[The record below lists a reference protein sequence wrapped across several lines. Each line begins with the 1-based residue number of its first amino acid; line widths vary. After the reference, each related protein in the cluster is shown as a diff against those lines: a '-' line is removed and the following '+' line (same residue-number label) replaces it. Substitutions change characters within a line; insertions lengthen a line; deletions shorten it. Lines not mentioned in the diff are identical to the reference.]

1 MTARSIMVMGTA
13 SHVGKSLTVVGL
25 GRWLANQGYRVAP
38 FKSQNMSLNSTATPD
53 GREIA
58 WSQAMQAEACRVLPD
73 ADMNPVLLKPSGPH
87 RSQIV
92 LQGRPLQDV
101 SARDYFYG
109 DKARLWGTVQ
119 ESYFRLAAQYE
130 VLVLEGAGSPV
141 EMNLKARDIANMR
154 VADMADAAV
163 LLVAD
168 IERGG
173 VFGSLVG
180 TVDLLEPR
188 ERARVQGIVINKFR
202 GDPSLFEE
210 GTRWLTARLHIPV
223 WGVVPYLN
231 DLDLEEEDSLGL
243 DHGRYAA
250 RPSAGDPAVRV
261 VAVRLPH
268 LSNFMDLDPL
278 FRDPRLAVSWAER
291 PEQALG
297 ADAVVIPGTKN
308 TMDDLG
314 WLAERGWVD
323 QIRHLHQHGT
333 FVLGIC
339 GGYQMM
345 GAAVSDPHGV
355 ESQAGL
361 RPGLGLTR
369 QRTTLHREKTTQQ
382 VRGVLHPPWPPATVT
397 AYEIHMGRTDNP
409 DALPPLLSIGDRP
422 EGTVTQDGRL
432 VGTYLHGLL
441 DNPEFRQAWL
451 ERIAHARSKPL
462 APAGATP
469 DPRERREQAYERLAH
484 HLETHLDLRRL
495 NDRLGPPLGPPSR
508 RP

>member
-1 MTARSIMVMGTA
+1 MVMGTA
-13 SHVGKSLTVVGL
+13 SHVGKSLTVAGL

-87 RSQIV
+87 RSQVV
-92 LQGRPLQDV
+92 LQGRRLQEV

-109 DKARLWGTVQ
+109 DKARLWDTVQ
-119 ESYFRLAAQYE
+119 DSYFRLAAQHD
-130 VLVLEGAGSPV
+130 VMVLEGAGSPA

-154 VADMADAAV
+154 VAHMADAAV

-180 TVDLLEPR
+180 TVELLEPH
-188 ERARVQGIVINKFR
+188 ERARIQGLVINKFR
-202 GDPSLFEE
+202 GDPSLFED
-210 GTRWLTARLHIPV
+210 GTRWLTDRLQIPV
-223 WGVVPYLN
+223 WGVVPYLE

-243 DHGRYAA
+243 DHRRYAA
-250 RPSAGDPAVRV
+250 RRGAGHGAIRV

-278 FRDPRLAVSWAER
+278 FRDPRLSVAWADR
-291 PEQALG
+291 PTEAQG

-308 TMDDLG
+308 TMDDLQWMDRRG
-314 WLAERGWVD
+314 WLDG
-323 QIRHLHQHGT
+323 IRRLYAGGS

-339 GGYQMM
+339 GGYQML
-345 GAAVSDPHGV
+345 GTSVSDPHGV
-355 ESQAGL
+355 ESDAGVC
-361 RPGLGLTR
+361 PGLGLTR
-369 QRTTLHREKTTQQ
+369 QRTTLSQEKATQQ
-382 VRGVLHPPWPPATVT
+382 VQGVLCPPWPPAGVT
-397 AYEIHMGRTDNP
+397 AYEIHMGTTDNP
-409 DALPPLLSIGDRP
+409 DALPALVAIGGRR
-422 EGTVTQDGRL
+422 DGVVAAGGQL

-441 DNPEFRQAWL
+441 DNAAFRHTWL

-462 APAGATP
+462 APGDVAP
-469 DPRERREQAYERLAH
+469 DPRERRDAAYERLAR
-484 HLETHLDLRRL
+484 HLSTHLDLGRL
-495 NDRLGPPLGPPSR
+495 TELVGPPPHPTTISI
-508 RP
+508 

>member
-1 MTARSIMVMGTA
+1 MGTA

-25 GRWLANQGYRVAP
+25 ARWLANQGYRVAP

-58 WSQAMQAEACRVLPD
+58 WSQAMQAEACRILPD
-73 ADMNPVLLKPSGPH
+73 SDMNPVLLKPSGPH

-92 LQGRPLQDV
+92 VQGRPLQDV

-109 DKARLWGTVQ
+109 DKARLWDTVQ
-119 ESYFRLAAQYE
+119 DSYFRLAAQHD
-130 VLVLEGAGSPV
+130 VMVLEGAGSPV
-141 EMNLKARDIANMR
+141 EMNLKTRDIANMR
-154 VADMADAAV
+154 VAEMADAAV

-173 VFGSLVG
+173 VFGALVG

-202 GDPSLFEE
+202 GDPSLFDA
-210 GTRWLTARLHIPV
+210 GTRWLTERLRIPV
-223 WGVVPYLN
+223 WGVVPYLD

-243 DHGRYAA
+243 DHGRYAS
-250 RPSAGDPAVRV
+250 RRGAGDPAVRV

-278 FRDPRLAVSWAER
+278 FRDPRVAVSWAHR
-291 PEQALG
+291 PIDAQG
-297 ADAVVIPGTKN
+297 ADAIVIPGTKN

-314 WLAERGWVD
+314 WLAESGWVA
-323 QIRHLHQHGT
+323 QIHHLVANGT
-333 FVLGIC
+333 FVLGLC

-345 GAAVSDPHGV
+345 GTTVSDPHGV
-355 ESQAGL
+355 ESQAGV
-361 RPGLGLTR
+361 RRGLGLTR
-369 QRTTLHREKTTQQ
+369 QRTTLSPEKTTQQ
-382 VRGVLHPPWPPATVT
+382 VRGVLQPPWPPAPVT
-397 AYEIHMGRTDNP
+397 AYEIHMGTTDNP
-409 DALPPLLSIGDRP
+409 DALPPLLAIGDRL
-422 EGTVTQDGRL
+422 EGTVAADGRL
-432 VGTYLHGLL
+432 VGSYLHGLL
-441 DNPEFRQAWL
+441 DNPGFREPWL

-462 APAGATP
+462 APAQATP
-469 DPRERREQAYERLAH
+469 EPRERRDEAYERLAH

-495 NDRLGPPLGPPSR
+495 TEVVGPPSR

>member
-1 MTARSIMVMGTA
+1 MVMGTA

-58 WSQAMQAEACRVLPD
+58 WSQAMQAEACRTLPD

-92 LQGRPLQDV
+92 LQGRPLRDV

-109 DKARLWGTVQ
+109 NKARLWDTVQ
-119 ESYFRLAAQYE
+119 ESYFRLAAQHD
-130 VLVLEGAGSPV
+130 VMVVEGAGSPV

-188 ERARVQGIVINKFR
+188 ERARVQGLVINKFR
-202 GDPSLFEE
+202 GDPSLFED
-210 GTRWLTARLHIPV
+210 GTRWLTERLQIPV
-223 WGVVPYLN
+223 WGVVPYLQ

-243 DHGRYAA
+243 DHARYASHKDA
-250 RPSAGDPAVRV
+250 RNPAVRV

-278 FRDPRLAVSWAER
+278 FRDPRVAVSWADH
-291 PEQALG
+291 PEEAQG
-297 ADAVVIPGTKN
+297 ADAIVIPGTKN

-314 WLAERGWVD
+314 WLAERGWGD
-323 QIRHLHQHGT
+323 QIRHLYDHGT
-333 FVLGIC
+333 CLLGIC

-345 GAAVSDPHGV
+345 GSTVADPHGV
-355 ESQAGL
+355 ESQAGV
-361 RPGLGLTR
+361 RRGLGLTR
-369 QRTTLHREKTTQQ
+369 QRTTLSREKTTRQ
-382 VRGVLHPPWPPATVT
+382 VRGVLHPPWPPAPVT
-397 AYEIHMGRTDNP
+397 AYEIHMGTTDNP
-409 DALPPLLSIGDRP
+409 DALPPLLSIGDRL
-422 EGTVTQDGRL
+422 EGMVAADGRL

-441 DNPEFRQAWL
+441 DNPGFREAWL
-451 ERIAHARSKPL
+451 ARIAHARQRPL
-462 APAGATP
+462 APAQATP
-469 DPRERREQAYERLAH
+469 EPRERRDAAYERLAH
-484 HLETHLDLRRL
+484 HLETHLDLGRL
-495 NDRLGPPLGPPSR
+495 TALVGPPSH